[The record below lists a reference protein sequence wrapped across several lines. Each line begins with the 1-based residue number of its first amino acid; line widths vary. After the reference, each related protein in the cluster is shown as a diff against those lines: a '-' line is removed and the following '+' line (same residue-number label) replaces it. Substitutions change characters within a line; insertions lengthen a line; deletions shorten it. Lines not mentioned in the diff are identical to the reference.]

1 MANELTPMMQ
11 LYTIEK
17 SLKPA
22 WLRHFLCLKILSDN
36 SDYGIWW

>member
-1 MANELTPMMQ
+1 MTGELTPMMQ

-22 WLRHFLCLKILSDN
+22 WLRHFFMSKNIVR
-36 SDYGIWW
+36 